1 MSLFTSREWWSTKL
15 GSAEEFDQGSLC
27 VANIDND
34 ATDTVKIITGS
45 LQGVLRVHLPHRQD
59 CKVEDILLEQELE
72 AAILQLEAGRF
83 LG

>member
-1 MSLFTSREWWSTKL
+1 MHP
-15 GSAEEFDQGSLC
+15 
-27 VANIDND
+27 VHV
-34 ATDTVKIITGS
+34 VKIITGS